1 MNSFASRHSL
11 ATVLRAIGIAA
22 SLPFIASA
30 QNPPIRLSLPDAI
43 KLARAQSTAA
53 RLAGIRAEE
62 VEARVTQRRADLL
75 PFASAVATDG
85 ERTFNTASF
94 GIPFPGFDPN
104 GSIIGP
110 VRTVDIRARIGMN
123 LYDPSARARYH
134 SAQVVADS
142 AGAAREAAMDA
153 ASLTAAAAYLRAMR
167 AEALVSARAADSTS
181 ATQLLSIAR
190 DVLNAG
196 VGVALD
202 VTRAEAQL
210 AGVRTQLAA
219 ARSESRQAE
228 LALRRAI
235 GASLD
240 QTVVL
245 TDSLDRPLRAVPSQ
259 TEAIATALRTRP
271 ELRAAASGARAAR
284 LSRDAARAT
293 RLPTLSAF
301 ADEGLTSSSYA
312 HLLRTHAFG
321 LQVSVPLFEGRR
333 TEGRVDETSAM
344 LREAELRLAD
354 ATEQVSVEVRSA
366 LIDIGS
372 ATEQVELA
380 RERLRLAE
388 AELAQAQERFRA
400 GVAGN
405 ADAISALLSLTTSRA
420 LLIDAETS
428 LRYSHISLARAE
440 GLLSDLQ

>member
-1 MNSFASRHSL
+1 MISLVSPRRFAI
-11 ATVLRAIGIAA
+11 VLRAIVAAA
-22 SLPFIASA
+22 SLPLVAVA
-30 QNPPIRLSLPDAI
+30 QSTPIRLSLPDAI
-43 KLARAQSTAA
+43 KLARSQSTAA
-53 RLAGIRAEE
+53 QLAGIRAEE
-62 VEARVTQRRADLL
+62 VDARVAQRRADLL
-75 PFASAVATDG
+75 PFASAVASDG
-85 ERTFNTASF
+85 QRTFNTASF

-123 LYDPSARARYH
+123 LYDPAARARYH

-153 ASLTAAAAYLRAMR
+153 ASLTAAASYLRALR
-167 AEALVSARAADSTS
+167 AEALVNARAADSAS
-181 ATQLLSIAR
+181 AAQLLTIAR
-190 DVLNAG
+190 EVLNAG

-219 ARSESRQAE
+219 ARNESRQAE

-235 GASLD
+235 GTSLD

-245 TDSLDRPLRAVPSQ
+245 TDSLDRPLRPVPSQ
-259 TEAIATALRTRP
+259 ADAIATALRTRP
-271 ELRAAASGARAAR
+271 ELRAAASGAQAAR
-284 LSRDAARAT
+284 LTRDAARAT
-293 RLPTLSAF
+293 RLPTIAAF
-301 ADEGLTSSSYA
+301 ADEGVTSGSYA
-312 HLLRTHAFG
+312 HLLRTHSFG
-321 LQVSVPLFEGRR
+321 LQMSVPLFEGRR
-333 TEGRVDETSAM
+333 TEGRVSETSAM

-354 ATEQVSVEVRSA
+354 ATDQVSVEVRSA

-372 ATEQVELA
+372 ASEQVELA

-405 ADAISALLSLTTSRA
+405 SDAISALLSLTTSRA
-420 LLIDAETS
+420 QLIDAETA

-440 GLLSDLQ
+440 GLLSELQ